1 MKNKMSIKDRRR
13 AVALSMLPLAYASDK
28 TPPEIPEG
36 SVRRGPNKPR
46 AEGAP
51 KREAEVQQAI
61 IDWLLDS
68 PHVAMVERIN
78 SGAMQDGHGNFVRFN
93 VVMIPARLRPIG
105 SIQRVRRPDLSVLLT
120 DGKRMEI
127 EVKREGWKL
136 GNDIREREQENYLAH
151 IRRFGCIGIFATS
164 VKDVKTA
171 MVVHGYA

>member
-1 MKNKMSIKDRRR
+1 MTRKSLKDTKREI
-13 AVALSMLPLAYASDK
+13 AQSLNFYARMSDK
-28 TPPEIPEG
+28 PAVDIPEG

>member
-1 MKNKMSIKDRRR
+1 MKKSLKDIKKQNAQAMNFYSR
-13 AVALSMLPLAYASDK
+13 LADK
-28 TPPEIPEG
+28 PPVEIPEG
-36 SVRRGPNKPR
+36 SVKRGPHKPR

-120 DGKRMEI
+120 DGRRMEV
-127 EVKREGWKL
+127 EVKREGWRL
-136 GNDIREREQENYLAH
+136 GNDVREREQENYLAH
-151 IRRFGCIGIFATS
+151 IRKFGCIGIFATS